1 MKDEHKTNKQLI
13 NELVELRQEII
24 ILEAFGT
31 ECRRA
36 KHALPESEKLF
47 RMAVTNAPIVFFIVD
62 RNGIFTL
69 SEGKGLEALGLK
81 PGEVVGQS
89 VFDIYRDDPAIVENM
104 KRAMGGKEINYIV
117 EVGHLLFETMLIP
130 VIDHKGEVSDVVG
143 VATDITERKQLE
155 KGLKEIV
162 MTDRLTQAHNRLKYD
177 AIIAGE
183 MERAKRFNR
192 PLSMVMLDIDY
203 FKKVN
208 DTFGHSIGDYVL
220 KALADI
226 VRKHMRKV
234 NHFIRWGGEEFMIIA
249 VETDLKGAAVLSER
263 IRKAIVGY
271 RFDKVGKITASFGVT
286 QFKDDDTAGTFM
298 RRADDALYQ
307 SKENGRNR
315 VETSA

>member
-1 MKDEHKTNKQLI
+1 MQDEHKTNKQLI
-13 NELVELRQEII
+13 NELEGLRQEII
-24 ILEAFGT
+24 ILKAIGPEH
-31 ECRRA
+31 RPS

-117 EVGHLLFETMLIP
+117 EVGRLLFETMLIP

-177 AIIAGE
+177 GIIAGE

-315 VETSA
+315 VETSV

>member
-1 MKDEHKTNKQLI
+1 MRDEHKTNKQLI

-31 ECRRA
+31 ERRRA

-130 VIDHKGEVSDVVG
+130 VIDHKGEVSNVVG

-155 KGLKEIV
+155 EGLKKIV

-183 MERAKRFNR
+183 MERAKRFNH

-208 DTFGHSIGDYVL
+208 DTFGHSLGDYVL

-226 VRKHMRKV
+226 IREHMRKV

-249 VETDLKGAAVLSER
+249 IETNFKGAEALSER
-263 IRKAIVGY
+263 IREAIEGY
-271 RFDKVGKITASFGVT
+271 SFEKVGKITASFGVT
-286 QFKDDDTAGTFM
+286 QFKDDDTADTFM

-315 VETSA
+315 VEVIL

>member
-1 MKDEHKTNKQLI
+1 MQDEHKTNKQLI
-13 NELVELRQEII
+13 NELEGLRQEII
-24 ILEAFGT
+24 ILKAIGPEH
-31 ECRRA
+31 RPS

-81 PGEVVGQS
+81 PGEIVGQS
-89 VFDIYRDDPAIVENM
+89 VFDIYRDNSAIVENM

-117 EVGHLLFETMLIP
+117 KVGRLLFETMLIP

-183 MERAKRFNR
+183 MERAKRFNH

-208 DTFGHSIGDYVL
+208 DTFGHSLGDYVL

-226 VRKHMRKV
+226 IREHMRKV

-249 VETDLKGAAVLSER
+249 IETNFKGAEALSER
-263 IRKAIVGY
+263 IREAIEGY
-271 RFDKVGKITASFGVT
+271 SFEKVGKITASFGVT
-286 QFKDDDTAGTFM
+286 QFKDDDTADTFM

-315 VETSA
+315 VEVIL

>member
-1 MKDEHKTNKQLI
+1 MQDEHKTNKQLI
-13 NELVELRQEII
+13 NELKGLRQEII
-24 ILEAFGT
+24 ILKAIGPEH
-31 ECRRA
+31 RPS

-117 EVGHLLFETMLIP
+117 EVGRLLFETMLIP

-177 AIIAGE
+177 GIIAGE